1 MKTAITQLLAI
12 SGLLSGSPFTD
23 QITGFIAELEAIR
36 TEPWFTYHTGSND
49 QLDAFAVQMSA
60 WDSQL
65 AVLASPRRLVEAKA
79 VFRAM
84 AEFVEAPDGCADHM
98 TLFDDLLDAGDV
110 ITVRISE
117 ALAGLAAAVA
127 YGGAPGVEAAVQ
139 VIDQLT
145 ADLIERV
152 QWIDDRINEL
162 ADFEQRLSE
171 VMAIATA
178 ASDPCLKAILER
190 TVPPDVAAILNIN

>member
-12 SGLLSGSPFTD
+12 SGSLSGSPFTG
-23 QITGFIAELEAIR
+23 QIAGFIAELEAIR
-36 TEPWFTYHTGSND
+36 TEPWFTYHTDSND
-49 QLDAFAVQMSA
+49 QLDAFAAQMSA

-65 AVLASPRRLVEAKA
+65 TVLASPRRLVEAKA

-98 TLFDDLLDAGDV
+98 ALFDDLLDAGDV

-117 ALAGLAAAVA
+117 ALAGLAYAVA
-127 YGGAPGVEAAVQ
+127 YGGGSGVEAAVQ

-162 ADFEQRLSE
+162 TDFEQRLSE
-171 VMAIATA
+171 VMAIANA